1 MISVVVNAVITDE
14 ITSVSGGGEGGGN
27 ANDHV
32 HVGYELGFYS
42 DPCTTVP

>member
-14 ITSVSGGGEGGGN
+14 ITSGEEGEN

-32 HVGYELGFYS
+32 HIGYELGFYS
-42 DPCTTVP
+42 DPCTVP